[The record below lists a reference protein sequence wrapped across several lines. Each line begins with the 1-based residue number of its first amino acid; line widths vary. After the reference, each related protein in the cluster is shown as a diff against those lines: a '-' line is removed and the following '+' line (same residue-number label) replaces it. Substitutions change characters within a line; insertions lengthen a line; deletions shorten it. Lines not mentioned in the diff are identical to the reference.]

1 MWSSLRQIV
10 FLDLDYNYYI
20 WLLDDWL
27 KSSSRNNVLFIA
39 VLKIHFLAVSDVSVT
54 LFVFVFSLYHT
65 SPGDIVV
72 PEYSFRTALI
82 WSKGG
87 SLGAQRGTVWADGTC
102 QLQWRRTEKAWF
114 CLPSAFP
121 SDLLFLRVPFFIKV
135 VKEHFVV
142 KQKWEYKIAWIYS
155 CSQKARFH
163 KMSNRLRGKLL
174 KSCFVLFF
182 CLNKSP
188 FSWSETYRNDC
199 NVLSGQ

>member
-72 PEYSFRTALI
+72 PEYIFKTTLI

-102 QLQWRRTEKAWF
+102 QLQWRRTEKSLVLFTIRFSLWPP
-114 CLPSAFP
+114 LPLCAITPIFNCSGKFLKMRIQNSLNLQLQSESMFP
-121 SDLLFLRVPFFIKV
+121 QN
-135 VKEHFVV
+135 V
-142 KQKWEYKIAWIYS
+142 KQTSRQTVEIL
-155 CSQKARFH
+155 F
-163 KMSNRLRGKLL
+163 
-174 KSCFVLFF
+174 FFF
-182 CLNKSP
+182 CLFK
-188 FSWSETYRNDC
+188 
-199 NVLSGQ
+199 